1 MSATVREARMIEQP
15 GHLPPKVAKRPE
27 GVNRNERRTRPAA
40 VATIEVADL
49 RVLQTSPNGLFDSL
63 KRLLASAGRRSNLHF
78 GFPKPV
84 QVAVGVNGQGFVL
97 PEAKGGV
104 RRIAGP

>member
-15 GHLPPKVAKRPE
+15 GHLPPTVAKRPE

-63 KRLLASAGRRSNLHF
+63 TQALWGLRF
-78 GFPKPV
+78 CVFD
-84 QVAVGVNGQGFVL
+84 
-97 PEAKGGV
+97 
-104 RRIAGP
+104 

>member
-1 MSATVREARMIEQP
+1 MIEQP

-27 GVNRNERRTRPAA
+27 GVNRNERWTRPAA

-63 KRLLASAGRRSNLHF
+63 PAACSNAAAVFLHPWRPGKKLIQFGRFQPRVF
-78 GFPKPV
+78 MV
-84 QVAVGVNGQGFVL
+84 Y
-97 PEAKGGV
+97 
-104 RRIAGP
+104 

>member
-1 MSATVREARMIEQP
+1 MIEQP

-63 KRLLASAGRRSNLHF
+63 GRSLMLRLSLS
-78 GFPKPV
+78 KK
-84 QVAVGVNGQGFVL
+84 VALCGLFCYT
-97 PEAKGGV
+97 KD
-104 RRIAGP
+104 R

>member
-1 MSATVREARMIEQP
+1 MARREACARWALGPKAQSDPKRGSETMSATVREARMIEQP

-63 KRLLASAGRRSNLHF
+63 KGPAPG
-78 GFPKPV
+78 
-84 QVAVGVNGQGFVL
+84 
-97 PEAKGGV
+97 
-104 RRIAGP
+104 AGPFSFALAAEGYPR